1 MTDALIER
9 ELSPDGLL
17 VEPTSAAV
25 PHLPEPDAQLDARA
39 GVKPGEPDQVTR
51 QIVAGTSTLGMAV
64 LIERGAT
71 FAANILAARFA
82 GASAFGAYSV
92 GISTANNIS
101 TYAAGGIGATATRFS
116 GKYPYGS
123 GTYSTFA
130 KVLAVVSLTSAAVA
144 ASVLVMGAGP
154 IAHLLHKDSLAGLLR
169 WASLSAV
176 GMLILE
182 CARGFFVGQRRL
194 AALALLSLF
203 VGVGMV
209 SLLPLMA
216 SRQRPT
222 QMVMAHG
229 AITLGAVAFCLVLAR
244 PLHLLA
250 ESATSPV
257 RFGHMLREVWGFG
270 FIQLSGLLSANLAG
284 WWITALVARGDST
297 LVQMGFFAIASQLR
311 NLTGVV
317 PALLTEG
324 SYATIAAPDEA
335 GMGTPQRVM
344 ALCTFAS
351 TAVAFFLASLGI
363 ILAPWALHA
372 MYGPR
377 FSAASVAASIGMS
390 VAVLQMGNAPPSAR
404 VSVVSIRTVA
414 AINTFWAVLTALGG
428 TLLMLH
434 WGGAAG
440 AMAVFFGAHVISAIL
455 TFLVLARRDYLP
467 AGLIPMFAVTT
478 LGVGT
483 LSALAIVRDR
493 HFEHA
498 FGLSG
503 LMLALAAL
511 CCGALYWMARKH
523 DWLSSLARLQSL
535 AASAR
540 LQAAG
545 FLRGRLKKS

>member
-1 MTDALIER
+1 MTNTLIEQ
-9 ELSPDGLL
+9 ELSADGLL

-25 PHLPEPDAQLDARA
+25 PQLREVGGQAEQA
-39 GVKPGEPDQVTR
+39 DQVTR
-51 QIVAGTSTLGMAV
+51 QIVAGTSTLGLAV
-64 LIERGAT
+64 LVERGAT

-123 GTYSTFA
+123 GTYATFA
-130 KVLAVVSLTSAAVA
+130 RVLTVVSLTSAAVA
-144 ASVLVMGAGP
+144 AAVLVVGAGP

-194 AALALLSLF
+194 AALALLSVF

-209 SLLPLMA
+209 SLLPVMA
-216 SRQRPT
+216 SRQQPIH
-222 QMVMAHG
+222 MVMAHG
-229 AITLGAVAFCLVLAR
+229 AITLGAVALCLVLAR

-250 ESATSPV
+250 EHAASPV

-335 GMGTPQRVM
+335 GTGTPQRVM

-351 TAVAFFLASLGI
+351 TSVAFFLASLGI
-363 ILAPWALHA
+363 ILAPWALHL

-377 FSAASVAASIGMS
+377 FAAASVAASIGMS

-404 VSVVSIRTVA
+404 VSVVSIRMVA
-414 AINTFWAVLTALGG
+414 GINTLWAGLTAIGG
-428 TLLMLH
+428 TLLMLR

-440 AMAVFFGAHVISAIL
+440 AMAVFFGAHVISAVL
-455 TFLVLARRDYLP
+455 TFVVLARRDFLP
-467 AGLIPMFAVTT
+467 AGLVPMFVVTT
-478 LGVGT
+478 VGVGT
-483 LSALAIVRDR
+483 LSALAIVRER
-493 HFEHA
+493 YFEHA
-498 FGLSG
+498 LSVSA
-503 LMLALAAL
+503 LMLGLAAL
-511 CCGALYWMARKH
+511 CCGALYWLANKH
-523 DWLSSLARLQSL
+523 DWLSSLAKLQSV

-540 LQAAG
+540 LQLTHFVG
-545 FLRGRLKKS
+545 KRLRKS